1 MAYKPSSEL
10 PPGTQIA
17 GFRVERVIGQGSRAT
32 VYEATQLSLNR
43 RVALKVMHDPD
54 AAERV
59 RRLSWPEHGGA
70 VSLYGVGDSEYG
82 PWLAMRL
89 VSGGTLVTARASLDD
104 AAAALE
110 AAHAEGVVHG
120 DVSARNVLVEN
131 GRGYLSDFGLVD
143 GEITAEDDRAAMERL
158 QRERAPRHLPRAALA
173 VVAFALVVAGV
184 GVGLAVRGDDERMTE
199 VPAAPEGTRAVGS
212 DLAPGDI
219 DGVDCMGRAPDGSS
233 RACTVSQRTLG
244 GDPVVVPVDGT
255 IKSWA
260 VRGAR
265 GTLAIQVL
273 RGEGNELVQAT
284 KSGDEVVPD
293 GNVHL
298 FETDLPVRE
307 GDRIA
312 LSVAPGA
319 AIGVRPG
326 GSRDDAL
333 DRWFGPLLEPA
344 RPPES
349 PAGTGLDRE
358 LLLRADVTPAR
369 AR

>member
-1 MAYKPSSEL
+1 MAFSPSAEL

-17 GFRVERVIGQGSRAT
+17 GFRVESVIGRGSRAT
-32 VYEATQLSLNR
+32 VYAATQLSLHR
-43 RVALKVMHDPD
+43 KVALKVMDDPA
-54 AAERV
+54 AAEHV

-110 AAHAEGVVHG
+110 AAHAAGLVHG
-120 DVSARNVLVEN
+120 DVTARNVLVED

-143 GEITAEDDRAAMERL
+143 DGANAEDDRTAMARL
-158 QRERAPRHLPRAALA
+158 QRERAPRRLPRLAIAAA
-173 VVAFALVVAGV
+173 AFALVVAGV
-184 GVGLAVRGDDERMTE
+184 GVGVAATGGDDPS
-199 VPAAPEGTRAVGS
+199 PAPPVAPEGTWPVGS
-212 DLAPGDI
+212 ELAGGEI

-233 RACTVSQRTLG
+233 RACTISQRELDG
-244 GDPVVVPVDGT
+244 EAVVVPADGT

-273 RGEGNELVQAT
+273 RGQGAELVQIT
-284 KSGDEVVPD
+284 KSGDEEVPD
-293 GNVHL
+293 ENVHL
-298 FETDLPVRE
+298 FGTELPVRK
-307 GDRIA
+307 GDRIG

-319 AIGVRPG
+319 AIGVRRG
-326 GSRDDAL
+326 ESRDDGV

-349 PAGTGLDRE
+349 AAGTGLDRE
-358 LLLRADVTPAR
+358 ILLRADVTPTAGR
-369 AR
+369 